1 MTDLEKARDDM
12 LADLARIE
20 RDTKN
25 VLAKVYDI
33 REKLEIVPDMLRMV
47 AIGTMAL
54 ELDDM
59 IGYIGLTDD

>member
-47 AIGTMAL
+47 AIGTMVL

-59 IGYIGLTDD
+59 IGCIGLTDD

>member
-20 RDTKN
+20 RNTKN

-47 AIGTMAL
+47 AISTMVL

-59 IGYIGLTDD
+59 IGCIGLTDD

>member
-54 ELDDM
+54 EIDDM
-59 IGYIGLTDD
+59 IGCIGLTDD

>member
-33 REKLEIVPDMLRMV
+33 REKLEIVPDMLRIV

-59 IGYIGLTDD
+59 IGCIGLTDD

>member
-59 IGYIGLTDD
+59 IGCIGLTDD